1 MDAPHIETAPSSNP
15 VQINADM
22 KQVIDSIRVYFEPY
36 QAGSGDPSPSNVRPI
51 TGLTGVDVCI
61 TGENILG
68 NTYVAAE
75 YVNNTVGQPLQISY
89 TNTWRITTTPVRVS
103 PGMTLYCYRNDNT
116 EMTPIILYLDE
127 NKNYLTSSVNYTHG
141 ADVPQGAYFFVIQ
154 ISYADLG
161 GYVLSMSTSDTHG
174 YVHYFGETIPVDWT
188 SEAGTV
194 YGGYVDLATGDV
206 VANTVSIT
214 YTGSDNESYWSTN
227 STYGYYTP
235 RPFNTLT
242 KANQTP
248 IANYLV
254 SLENG
259 IGSRLSTWS
268 CRLNQVG
275 SYFLVKPDL
284 SVYDT
289 VDAWKTYMSNNPL
302 QVVFE
307 LATPTTVAT
316 LTPQQI
322 SAIKGV
328 NNIWSN
334 ANGDVAVTYWTH

>member
-22 KQVIDSIRVYFEPY
+22 KQVIDSMRVYFEPY

-141 ADVPQGAYFFVIQ
+141 AEVPQGAYFFVIQ

-174 YVHYFGETIPVDWT
+174 YVHYFGETIHVDWT

-194 YGGYVDLATGDV
+194 YGGYVDLVTGDV
-206 VANTVSIT
+206 VADRALVT
-214 YTGSDNESYWSTN
+214 
-227 STYGYYTP
+227 TP
-235 RPFNTLT
+235 SWTMRDVGGT
-242 KANQTP
+242 TP
-248 IANYLV
+248 WI
-254 SLENG
+254 
-259 IGSRLSTWS
+259 RLS
-268 CRLNQVG
+268 G
-275 SYFLVKPDL
+275 SYLYSSSERQKSRAMWVCSKARTAANSGANIPTSAYNYGIWQHDSAIARIYL
-284 SVYDT
+284 PSGSVLT
-289 VDAWKTYMSNNPL
+289 DAEAYMENIQIVYP
-302 QVVFE
+302 

-322 SAIKGV
+322 SALKGV

-334 ANGDVAVTYWTH
+334 ANGNVSVTYWTH